1 MEVER
6 FEAKVK
12 PRTRN
17 VKMRKPKAREP
28 NKSEM
33 SLEEENTLRLESLP
47 EENMHS
53 VLQIVRKRNI
63 NLEMLGDEIEL
74 DIDEMDV
81 ETQWELDR
89 TNFNKALKK
98 SQRAAM
104 MNGCVADVTSAA
116 VAEDDTAPVGDVPAL
131 VDNDEKIEY
140 LTPNLG
146 AWNI

>member
-89 TNFNKALKK
+89 TNSKKELKK
-98 SQRAAM
+98 SQWAAM
-104 MNGCVADVTSAA
+104 MNGGITDVQPVCLA
-116 VAEDDTAPVGDVPAL
+116 VACR
-131 VDNDEKIEY
+131 KRS
-140 LTPNLG
+140 
-146 AWNI
+146 

>member
-89 TNFNKALKK
+89 TNSKKELKK
-98 SQRAAM
+98 SQWAAM
-104 MNGCVADVTSAA
+104 MNGGITDVTSAA
-116 VAEDDTAPVGDVPAL
+116 VAEDDIAPVGGLPSL
-131 VDNDEKIEY
+131 I
-140 LTPNLG
+140 TMMMR
-146 AWNI
+146 